1 MDQVDLEA
9 VTIPFPLV
17 LTCCA
22 IYCGVN
28 LRFVETRLLSFQG
41 SSIRHRDGIALR
53 ADEASMNG
61 SVLLRQG
68 FQTEGAVSLIS
79 ATITGDLDCTG
90 GIFLNGR
97 EVALNAGGAHVDGR
111 ALLRQDFHA
120 EGEVSLLAPR
130 SPAF

>member
-1 MDQVDLEA
+1 MDQVNLEA

-22 IYCGVN
+22 IYGGVN

-61 SVLLRQG
+61 SVLLRRG

-79 ATITGDLDCTG
+79 ATFAVNLDCG
-90 GIFLNGR
+90 GGVFLNTNGDALNASWAHVGGPIFLNR
-97 EVALNAGGAHVDGR
+97 S
-111 ALLRQDFHA
+111 FHA